1 MKIVEMP
8 LITKIIL
15 LCIAVDYSLAS
26 ITHKGSNKNAD
37 EIPDFEFD
45 DNFPV
50 EKSPTSSSHHRHHNQ
65 HQSHSANLNFNDFD
79 DFFIDDGESESDS
92 SLDFGSKEKMMKD
105 AILRALSTK
114 ELKYKFS
121 EVLPLLRH
129 LSKAQRMVFSSIISA
144 QINGGR
150 SFTFDE
156 ASYTNYK
163 ASYFSLRGKLFN

>member
-1 MKIVEMP
+1 MKSKLEMS
-8 LITKIIL
+8 LITKLIL
-15 LCIAVDYSLAS
+15 VLCVAVIFVFDCCSAS
-26 ITHKGSNKNAD
+26 ITHKSNSNVE

-45 DNFPV
+45 DNFPID
-50 EKSPTSSSHHRHHNQ
+50 KQHHHPL
-65 HQSHSANLNFNDFD
+65 NLNYNDFD
-79 DFFIDDGESESDS
+79 DFFIDDGESDDDHT
-92 SLDFGSKEKMMKD
+92 LDIGSKEKMLKD

-156 ASYTNYK
+156 VSCTYMHLC
-163 ASYFSLRGKLFN
+163 SSSEGIKLFTNVIIGEIL